1 MALIERVK
9 EILKDKG
16 MTFTDLANVM
26 NAPRS
31 SLYKSVQT
39 ESIKYSTLQ
48 KIAAALNVEVVNLV
62 TEVDTNR
69 INLLEQEVSSMLNNL
84 DHLSRQLIRLKYSKV
99 TMEEVQ
105 DDFDLFVRTLQKK
118 WPNRLRSIREFED
131 LLGLVNPESG
141 ENS

>member
-31 SLYKSVQT
+31 SLYKSVQSD
-39 ESIKYSTLQ
+39 SIKYSTLQ

-62 TEVDTNR
+62 TELDTNR

-84 DHLSRQLIRLKYSKV
+84 DHLSRQLVRLKYSKV

-118 WPNRLRSIREFED
+118 WPNRLCSIREFEE
-131 LLGLVNPESG
+131 LLGLVKSEST